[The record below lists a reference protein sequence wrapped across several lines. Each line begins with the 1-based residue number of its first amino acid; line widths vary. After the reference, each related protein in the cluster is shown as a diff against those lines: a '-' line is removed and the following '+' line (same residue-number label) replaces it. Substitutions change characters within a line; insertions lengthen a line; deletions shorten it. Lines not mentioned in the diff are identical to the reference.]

1 MYSYKNKNL
10 YCENINLSE
19 IAKDLGSP
27 FYCYSSKILETKYK
41 ELANALHEN
50 DFLVCFSLKA
60 NSNQSI
66 IKTFST
72 LGSGADVV
80 SIGELKR
87 ALKAG
92 IPANKIVFSGV
103 GKNVD
108 ELIYAIKNNILMIN
122 VESISELKQIS
133 AQASNLNIAAPIS
146 LRVNPDIEAGGNE
159 KISTGKKQDKF
170 GISIKEAIDVYELA
184 SSLNNVEVKGIDVH
198 IGSQINDLQP
208 FEKTFDSIVKTISKL
223 KDKNINIEI
232 IDIGGGIG
240 VNYTNEEALNIND
253 YAALIAKK
261 FKSLNKKIIIE
272 PGRYLTAESGILV
285 TKIIYIKENET
296 KKFIIVDAAMN
307 DFIRPSLYGSLHNA
321 LPLNEVKN
329 EKNIERYDVVGPIC
343 ETGDF
348 FIKNFETSQVT
359 EGDLLAITNVGA
371 YGSVLSSNYNSRP
384 SITEIMIKE
393 DNYSVV
399 KKKQDIDEMIDQD
412 ILADWQKIKG

>member
-10 YCENINLSE
+10 HCENINLIELS
-19 IAKDLGSP
+19 KKVGSP
-27 FYCYSSKILETKYK
+27 FYCYSSKILESKYSELTDAFK
-41 ELANALHEN
+41 EEDL
-50 DFLVCFSLKA
+50 LVCFSLKA

-66 IKTFST
+66 IKTFSS

-87 ALKAG
+87 ALKAK
-92 IPANKIVFSGV
+92 IPPNKIVFSGV
-103 GKNVD
+103 GKNTD
-108 ELIYAIKNNILMIN
+108 EIIFAIKNKILMIN

-133 AQASNLNIAAPIS
+133 TQAANLNMIAPIS

-184 SSLNNVEVKGIDVH
+184 SNLDNIEIKGIDVH
-198 IGSQINDLQP
+198 IGSQINDLEP
-208 FEKTFDSIVKTISKL
+208 FEKTFNSIVETITKL
-223 KDKNINIEI
+223 KDKNIDIDI

-240 VNYTNEEALNIND
+240 INYTDEKALNIKD
-253 YAALIAKK
+253 YAAVVSKK
-261 FKSLNKKIIIE
+261 LGPLNKKIIIE
-272 PGRYLTAESGILV
+272 PGRFLTAESGILV
-285 TKIIYIKENET
+285 TKIIYIKKNES

-321 LPLNEVKN
+321 LPI
-329 EKNIERYDVVGPIC
+329 IENDKERPIESYDVVGPIC

-348 FIKNFETSQVT
+348 FIKDFKTSQLL
-359 EGDLLAITNVGA
+359 ERDLLAITNVGA

-384 SITEIMIKE
+384 SIAEIIIK
-393 DNYSVV
+393 DDSYSVI
-399 KKKQDIDEMIDQD
+399 KKRQDIEEMIDQD
-412 ILADWQKIKG
+412 SLADWQEN

>member
-10 YCENINLSE
+10 HCENINLIELS
-19 IAKDLGSP
+19 KKVGSP
-27 FYCYSSKILETKYK
+27 FYCYSSKILESKYSELTDAFK
-41 ELANALHEN
+41 EEDL
-50 DFLVCFSLKA
+50 LVCFSLKA

-66 IKTFST
+66 IKTFSS

-87 ALKAG
+87 ALKAK
-92 IPANKIVFSGV
+92 IPPNKIVFSGV
-103 GKNVD
+103 GKNTD
-108 ELIYAIKNNILMIN
+108 EIIFAIKNKILMIN

-133 AQASNLNIAAPIS
+133 TQAANLNMIAPIS

-184 SSLNNVEVKGIDVH
+184 SNLDNIEIKGIDVH
-198 IGSQINDLQP
+198 IGSQINDLEP
-208 FEKTFDSIVKTISKL
+208 FEKTFNSIVETITKL
-223 KDKNINIEI
+223 KDKNIDINI

-240 VNYTNEEALNIND
+240 INYTDEKALNIKD
-253 YAALIAKK
+253 YAAVVSKK
-261 FKSLNKKIIIE
+261 LGSLNKKIIIE
-272 PGRYLTAESGILV
+272 PGRFLTAESGILV
-285 TKIIYIKENET
+285 TKIIYIKENES

-321 LPLNEVKN
+321 LPV
-329 EKNIERYDVVGPIC
+329 IENDKERPIEIYDVVGPIC

-348 FIKNFETSQVT
+348 FIKDFKTSQ
-359 EGDLLAITNVGA
+359 LLERDFIAITNVGA

-384 SITEIMIKE
+384 SIAEIIIK
-393 DNYSVV
+393 DDSYSVI
-399 KKKQDIDEMIDQD
+399 KKRQDIEEMIDQD
-412 ILADWQKIKG
+412 SLADWQEN

>member
-10 YCENINLSE
+10 HCENINLIELS
-19 IAKDLGSP
+19 KKVGSP
-27 FYCYSSKILETKYK
+27 FYCYSSKILESKYSELTDAFK
-41 ELANALHEN
+41 EEDL
-50 DFLVCFSLKA
+50 LVCFSLKA

-66 IKTFST
+66 IKTFSS

-87 ALKAG
+87 ALKAK
-92 IPANKIVFSGV
+92 IPPNKIVFSGV
-103 GKNVD
+103 GKNTD
-108 ELIYAIKNNILMIN
+108 EIIFAIKNKILMIN

-133 AQASNLNIAAPIS
+133 TQAANLNMIAPIS

-184 SSLNNVEVKGIDVH
+184 SNLDNIEIKGIDVH
-198 IGSQINDLQP
+198 IGSQINDLEP
-208 FEKTFDSIVKTISKL
+208 FEKTFNSIVKTITKL
-223 KDKNINIEI
+223 KDKNIDIDI

-240 VNYTNEEALNIND
+240 INYTDEKALNIKD
-253 YAALIAKK
+253 YAALVSKK
-261 FKSLNKKIIIE
+261 LGSLNKKIIIE
-272 PGRYLTAESGILV
+272 PGRFLTAESGILV
-285 TKIIYIKENET
+285 TKIIYIKENES

-321 LPLNEVKN
+321 LPIVENDKERP
-329 EKNIERYDVVGPIC
+329 IESYDVVGPIC

-348 FIKNFETSQVT
+348 FIKDFKTSQFL
-359 EGDLLAITNVGA
+359 EGNLLAITNVGA

-384 SITEIMIKE
+384 SIAEIIIKG
-393 DNYSVV
+393 DNYSII
-399 KKKQDIDEMIDQD
+399 KKRQNIEEIIDQD
-412 ILADWQKIKG
+412 SLADWQEN

>member
-10 YCENINLSE
+10 HCENINLIELS
-19 IAKDLGSP
+19 KKVGSP
-27 FYCYSSKILETKYK
+27 FYCYSSKILESKYSELTDAFK
-41 ELANALHEN
+41 EEDL
-50 DFLVCFSLKA
+50 LVCFSLKA

-66 IKTFST
+66 IKTFSS

-87 ALKAG
+87 ALKAK
-92 IPANKIVFSGV
+92 IPPNKIVFSGV
-103 GKNVD
+103 GKNTD
-108 ELIYAIKNNILMIN
+108 EIIFAIKNKILMIN

-133 AQASNLNIAAPIS
+133 TQAANLNMIAPIS

-184 SSLNNVEVKGIDVH
+184 SNLDNIEIKGIDVH
-198 IGSQINDLQP
+198 IGSQINDLEP
-208 FEKTFDSIVKTISKL
+208 FEKTFNSIVETITKL
-223 KDKNINIEI
+223 KDKNIDIDI

-240 VNYTNEEALNIND
+240 INYTDEKALNIKD
-253 YAALIAKK
+253 YAAVVSKK
-261 FKSLNKKIIIE
+261 LGSLNKKIIIE
-272 PGRYLTAESGILV
+272 PGRFLTAESGILV
-285 TKIIYIKENET
+285 TKIIYIKENES

-321 LPLNEVKN
+321 LPI
-329 EKNIERYDVVGPIC
+329 IENDKERPIESYDVVGPIC

-348 FIKNFETSQVT
+348 FIKDFKTSQLL
-359 EGDLLAITNVGA
+359 ERDFLAITNVGA

-384 SITEIMIKE
+384 SIAEIIIK
-393 DNYSVV
+393 DDSYSVI
-399 KKKQDIDEMIDQD
+399 KKRQDIEEMIDQD
-412 ILADWQKIKG
+412 SLADWQEN

>member
-10 YCENINLSE
+10 HCENINLIELS
-19 IAKDLGSP
+19 KKVGSP
-27 FYCYSSKILETKYK
+27 FYCYSSKILESKYSELTDAFK
-41 ELANALHEN
+41 EEDL
-50 DFLVCFSLKA
+50 LVCFSLKA

-66 IKTFST
+66 IKTFSS

-87 ALKAG
+87 ALKAK
-92 IPANKIVFSGV
+92 IPPNKIVFSGV
-103 GKNVD
+103 GKNTD
-108 ELIYAIKNNILMIN
+108 EIIFAIKNKILMIN

-133 AQASNLNIAAPIS
+133 TQAANLNMIAPIS

-184 SSLNNVEVKGIDVH
+184 SNLDNIEIKGIDVH
-198 IGSQINDLQP
+198 IGSQINDLEP
-208 FEKTFDSIVKTISKL
+208 FEKTFNSIVETITKL
-223 KDKNINIEI
+223 KDKNIDIDI

-240 VNYTNEEALNIND
+240 INYTDEKALNIKD
-253 YAALIAKK
+253 YAAVVSKK
-261 FKSLNKKIIIE
+261 LGSLNKKIIIE
-272 PGRYLTAESGILV
+272 PGRFLTAESGILV
-285 TKIIYIKENET
+285 TKIIYIKENES

-321 LPLNEVKN
+321 LPI
-329 EKNIERYDVVGPIC
+329 IENDKERPIESYDVVGPIC

-348 FIKNFETSQVT
+348 FIKDFKTSQLL
-359 EGDLLAITNVGA
+359 ERDLLAITNVGA

-384 SITEIMIKE
+384 SIAEIIIK
-393 DNYSVV
+393 DDSYSVI
-399 KKKQDIDEMIDQD
+399 KKRQDIEEMIDQD
-412 ILADWQKIKG
+412 NLADWQEN

>member
-10 YCENINLSE
+10 HCENINLIELS
-19 IAKDLGSP
+19 KKVGSP
-27 FYCYSSKILETKYK
+27 FYCYSSKILESKYSELTDAFK
-41 ELANALHEN
+41 EEDL
-50 DFLVCFSLKA
+50 LVCFSLKA

-66 IKTFST
+66 IKTFSS

-87 ALKAG
+87 ALRAK
-92 IPANKIVFSGV
+92 IPPNKIVFSGV
-103 GKNVD
+103 GKNTD
-108 ELIYAIKNNILMIN
+108 EIIFAIKNKILMIN

-133 AQASNLNIAAPIS
+133 TQAANLNMIAPIS

-184 SSLNNVEVKGIDVH
+184 SNLDNIEIKGIDVH
-198 IGSQINDLQP
+198 IGSQINDLEP
-208 FEKTFDSIVKTISKL
+208 FEKTFNSIVETITKL
-223 KDKNINIEI
+223 KDKNIDIDI

-240 VNYTNEEALNIND
+240 INYTDEKALNIKD
-253 YAALIAKK
+253 YAALVSKK
-261 FKSLNKKIIIE
+261 LGSLNKKIIIE
-272 PGRYLTAESGILV
+272 PGRFLTAESGILV
-285 TKIIYIKENET
+285 TKIIYIKENES

-321 LPLNEVKN
+321 LPI
-329 EKNIERYDVVGPIC
+329 IENDKERPIESYDVVGPIC

-348 FIKNFETSQVT
+348 FIKDFKTSQLL
-359 EGDLLAITNVGA
+359 ERDLLAITNVGA

-384 SITEIMIKE
+384 SIAEIIIK
-393 DNYSVV
+393 DDSYSVI
-399 KKKQDIDEMIDQD
+399 KKRQDIEEMIDQD
-412 ILADWQKIKG
+412 SLADWQEN

>member
-10 YCENINLSE
+10 HCENINLIELS
-19 IAKDLGSP
+19 KKVGSP
-27 FYCYSSKILETKYK
+27 FYCYSSKILESKYSELTDAFK
-41 ELANALHEN
+41 EEDL
-50 DFLVCFSLKA
+50 LVCFSLKA

-66 IKTFST
+66 IKTFSS

-87 ALKAG
+87 ALKAK
-92 IPANKIVFSGV
+92 IPPNKIVFSGV
-103 GKNVD
+103 GKNTD
-108 ELIYAIKNNILMIN
+108 EIIFAIKNKILMIN

-133 AQASNLNIAAPIS
+133 TQAANLNMIAPIS

-184 SSLNNVEVKGIDVH
+184 SNLDNIEIKGIDVH
-198 IGSQINDLQP
+198 IGSQINDLEP
-208 FEKTFDSIVKTISKL
+208 FEKTFNSIVETITKL
-223 KDKNINIEI
+223 KDKNIDINI

-240 VNYTNEEALNIND
+240 INYTDEKALNIKD
-253 YAALIAKK
+253 YAALVSKK
-261 FKSLNKKIIIE
+261 LGSLNKKIIIE
-272 PGRYLTAESGILV
+272 PGRFLTAESGILV
-285 TKIIYIKENET
+285 TKIIYIKENES

-321 LPLNEVKN
+321 LPV
-329 EKNIERYDVVGPIC
+329 IENDKERPIEIYDVVGPIC

-348 FIKNFETSQVT
+348 FIKDFKTSQFL
-359 EGDLLAITNVGA
+359 EGNLLAITNVGA

-384 SITEIMIKE
+384 SIAEIIIKG
-393 DNYSVV
+393 DNYSII
-399 KKKQDIDEMIDQD
+399 KKRQNIEEIIDQD
-412 ILADWQKIKG
+412 SLADWQEN

>member
-10 YCENINLSE
+10 HCENINLIELS
-19 IAKDLGSP
+19 KKVGSP
-27 FYCYSSKILETKYK
+27 FYCYSSKILESKYSELTDAFK
-41 ELANALHEN
+41 EEDL
-50 DFLVCFSLKA
+50 LVCFSLKA

-66 IKTFST
+66 IKTFSS

-87 ALKAG
+87 ALKAK
-92 IPANKIVFSGV
+92 IPPNKIVFSGV
-103 GKNVD
+103 GKNTD
-108 ELIYAIKNNILMIN
+108 EIIFAIKNKILMIN

-133 AQASNLNIAAPIS
+133 TQAANLNMIAPIS

-184 SSLNNVEVKGIDVH
+184 SNLDNIEIKGIDVH
-198 IGSQINDLQP
+198 IGSQINDLEP
-208 FEKTFDSIVKTISKL
+208 FEKTFNSIVETITKL
-223 KDKNINIEI
+223 KDKNIDIDI

-240 VNYTNEEALNIND
+240 INYTDEKALNIKD
-253 YAALIAKK
+253 YAALVSKK
-261 FKSLNKKIIIE
+261 LGSLNKKIIIE
-272 PGRYLTAESGILV
+272 PGRFLTAESGILV
-285 TKIIYIKENET
+285 TKIIYIKENES

-321 LPLNEVKN
+321 LPI
-329 EKNIERYDVVGPIC
+329 IEDDKERPIESYDVVGPIC

-348 FIKNFETSQVT
+348 FIKDFKTSQLL
-359 EGDLLAITNVGA
+359 ERDLLAITNVGA

-384 SITEIMIKE
+384 SIAEIIIKD
-393 DNYSVV
+393 DNYSVI
-399 KKKQDIDEMIDQD
+399 KKRQDIEEMIDQD
-412 ILADWQKIKG
+412 SLADWQEN

>member
-10 YCENINLSE
+10 HCENINLIELS
-19 IAKDLGSP
+19 KKVGSP
-27 FYCYSSKILETKYK
+27 FYCYSSKILESKYSELTDAFK
-41 ELANALHEN
+41 EEDL
-50 DFLVCFSLKA
+50 LVCFSLKA

-66 IKTFST
+66 IKTFSS

-87 ALKAG
+87 ALKAK
-92 IPANKIVFSGV
+92 IPPNKIVFSGV
-103 GKNVD
+103 GKNTD
-108 ELIYAIKNNILMIN
+108 EIIFAIKNKILMIN

-133 AQASNLNIAAPIS
+133 TQAANLNMIAPIS

-184 SSLNNVEVKGIDVH
+184 SNLDNIEIKGIDVH
-198 IGSQINDLQP
+198 IGSQINDLEP
-208 FEKTFDSIVKTISKL
+208 FEKTFNSIVETITKL
-223 KDKNINIEI
+223 KDKNINIDI

-240 VNYTNEEALNIND
+240 INYTDEKALNIKD
-253 YAALIAKK
+253 YAALVSKK
-261 FKSLNKKIIIE
+261 LGSLNKNIIIE
-272 PGRYLTAESGILV
+272 PGRFLTAASGILV
-285 TKIIYIKENET
+285 TKIIYIKENES

-321 LPLNEVKN
+321 LPI
-329 EKNIERYDVVGPIC
+329 IENDKERPIESYDVVGPIC

-348 FIKNFETSQVT
+348 FIKDFKTSQLL
-359 EGDLLAITNVGA
+359 ERDLLAITNVGA

-384 SITEIMIKE
+384 SIAEIIIK
-393 DNYSVV
+393 DDSYSVI
-399 KKKQDIDEMIDQD
+399 KKRQDIEEMIDQD
-412 ILADWQKIKG
+412 SLADWQEN

>member
-10 YCENINLSE
+10 HCENINLIELS
-19 IAKDLGSP
+19 KKVGSP
-27 FYCYSSKILETKYK
+27 FYCYSSKILESKYSELTDAFK
-41 ELANALHEN
+41 EEDL
-50 DFLVCFSLKA
+50 LVCFSLKA

-66 IKTFST
+66 IKTFSS

-87 ALKAG
+87 ALKAK
-92 IPANKIVFSGV
+92 IPPNKIVFSGV
-103 GKNVD
+103 GKNTD
-108 ELIYAIKNNILMIN
+108 EIIFAIKNKILMIN

-133 AQASNLNIAAPIS
+133 TQAANLNMIAPIS

-184 SSLNNVEVKGIDVH
+184 SNLDNIEIKGIDVH
-198 IGSQINDLQP
+198 IGSQINDLEP
-208 FEKTFDSIVKTISKL
+208 FEKTFNSIVETITKL
-223 KDKNINIEI
+223 KDKNIDIDI

-240 VNYTNEEALNIND
+240 INYTDEKALNIKD
-253 YAALIAKK
+253 YAAVVSKK
-261 FKSLNKKIIIE
+261 LGSLNKKIIIE
-272 PGRYLTAESGILV
+272 PGRFLTAESGILI
-285 TKIIYIKENET
+285 TKIIYIKENES

-321 LPLNEVKN
+321 LPI
-329 EKNIERYDVVGPIC
+329 IEDDKERPIESYDVVGPIC

-348 FIKNFETSQVT
+348 FIKDFKTSQLL
-359 EGDLLAITNVGA
+359 ERDLLAITNVGA

-384 SITEIMIKE
+384 SIAEIIIKG
-393 DNYSVV
+393 DNYSII
-399 KKKQDIDEMIDQD
+399 KKRQNIEEIIDQD
-412 ILADWQKIKG
+412 SLADWQEN

>member
-10 YCENINLSE
+10 HCENINLIELS
-19 IAKDLGSP
+19 KKVGSP
-27 FYCYSSKILETKYK
+27 FYCYSSKILESKYSELTDAFK
-41 ELANALHEN
+41 EEDL
-50 DFLVCFSLKA
+50 LVCFSLKA

-66 IKTFST
+66 IKTFSS

-87 ALKAG
+87 ALKAK
-92 IPANKIVFSGV
+92 IPPNKIVFSGV
-103 GKNVD
+103 GKNTD
-108 ELIYAIKNNILMIN
+108 EIIFAIKNKILMIN

-133 AQASNLNIAAPIS
+133 TQAANLNMIAPIS

-184 SSLNNVEVKGIDVH
+184 SNLDNIEIKGIDVH
-198 IGSQINDLQP
+198 IGSQINDLEP
-208 FEKTFDSIVKTISKL
+208 FEKTFNSIVETITKL
-223 KDKNINIEI
+223 KDKNIDINI

-240 VNYTNEEALNIND
+240 INYTDEKALNIKD
-253 YAALIAKK
+253 YAAVVSKK
-261 FKSLNKKIIIE
+261 LGSLNKKIIIE
-272 PGRYLTAESGILV
+272 PGRFLTAESGILV
-285 TKIIYIKENET
+285 TKIIYIKENES

-321 LPLNEVKN
+321 LPI
-329 EKNIERYDVVGPIC
+329 IENDKERPIENYDVVGPIC

-348 FIKNFETSQVT
+348 FIKDFKTSQLL
-359 EGDLLAITNVGA
+359 ERDLLAITNVGA

-384 SITEIMIKE
+384 SIAEIIIK
-393 DNYSVV
+393 DDSYSVI
-399 KKKQDIDEMIDQD
+399 KKRQDIEEMIDQD
-412 ILADWQKIKG
+412 SLADWQEN

>member
-10 YCENINLSE
+10 HCENINLIELS
-19 IAKDLGSP
+19 KKVGSP
-27 FYCYSSKILETKYK
+27 FYCYSSKILESKYSELTDAFK
-41 ELANALHEN
+41 EEDL
-50 DFLVCFSLKA
+50 LVCFSLKA

-66 IKTFST
+66 IKTFSS

-87 ALKAG
+87 ALKAK
-92 IPANKIVFSGV
+92 IPPNKIVFSGV
-103 GKNVD
+103 GKNTD
-108 ELIYAIKNNILMIN
+108 EIIFAIKNKILMIN

-133 AQASNLNIAAPIS
+133 TQAANLNMIAPIS

-184 SSLNNVEVKGIDVH
+184 SNLDNIEIKGIDVH
-198 IGSQINDLQP
+198 IGSQVNDLEP
-208 FEKTFDSIVKTISKL
+208 FEKTFNSIVETITKL
-223 KDKNINIEI
+223 KDKNIDIDI

-240 VNYTNEEALNIND
+240 INYTDEKALNIKD
-253 YAALIAKK
+253 YAALVSKK
-261 FKSLNKKIIIE
+261 LGSLNKKIIIE
-272 PGRYLTAESGILV
+272 PGRFLTAESGILV
-285 TKIIYIKENET
+285 TKIIYIKENES

-321 LPLNEVKN
+321 LPI
-329 EKNIERYDVVGPIC
+329 IENDEERPIESYDVVGPIC

-348 FIKNFETSQVT
+348 FIKDFKTSQLL
-359 EGDLLAITNVGA
+359 ERDLLAITNVGA

-384 SITEIMIKE
+384 SIAEIIIK
-393 DNYSVV
+393 DDSYSVI
-399 KKKQDIDEMIDQD
+399 KKRQDIEEMIDQD
-412 ILADWQKIKG
+412 SLADWQEN

>member
-10 YCENINLSE
+10 HCENINLIELS
-19 IAKDLGSP
+19 KKVGSP
-27 FYCYSSKILETKYK
+27 FYCYSSKILESKYSELTDAFK
-41 ELANALHEN
+41 EEDL
-50 DFLVCFSLKA
+50 LVCFSLKA

-66 IKTFST
+66 IKTFSS

-87 ALKAG
+87 ALKAK
-92 IPANKIVFSGV
+92 IPPNKIVFSGV
-103 GKNVD
+103 GKNTD
-108 ELIYAIKNNILMIN
+108 EIIFAIKNKILMIN

-133 AQASNLNIAAPIS
+133 TQAANLNMIAPIS

-184 SSLNNVEVKGIDVH
+184 SNLDNIEIKGIDVH
-198 IGSQINDLQP
+198 IGSQINDLEP
-208 FEKTFDSIVKTISKL
+208 FEKTFNNIVETITKL
-223 KDKNINIEI
+223 KDKNIDIDI

-240 VNYTNEEALNIND
+240 INYTDEKALNIKD
-253 YAALIAKK
+253 YAALVSKK
-261 FKSLNKKIIIE
+261 LGSLNKKIIIE
-272 PGRYLTAESGILV
+272 PGRFLTAESGILV
-285 TKIIYIKENET
+285 TKIIYIKENES

-321 LPLNEVKN
+321 LPI
-329 EKNIERYDVVGPIC
+329 IENDKERPIESYDVVGPIC

-348 FIKNFETSQVT
+348 FIKDFKTSQLL
-359 EGDLLAITNVGA
+359 ERDLLAITNVGA

-384 SITEIMIKE
+384 SIAEIIIK
-393 DNYSVV
+393 DDSYSVI
-399 KKKQDIDEMIDQD
+399 KKRQDIEEMIDQD
-412 ILADWQKIKG
+412 SLADWQEN

>member
-10 YCENINLSE
+10 HCENINLIELS
-19 IAKDLGSP
+19 KKVGSP
-27 FYCYSSKILETKYK
+27 FYCYSSKILESKYSELTDAFK
-41 ELANALHEN
+41 EEDL
-50 DFLVCFSLKA
+50 LVCFSLKA

-66 IKTFST
+66 IKTFSS

-87 ALKAG
+87 ALKAK
-92 IPANKIVFSGV
+92 IPPNKIVFSGV
-103 GKNVD
+103 GKNTD
-108 ELIYAIKNNILMIN
+108 EIIFAIKNKIFMIN

-133 AQASNLNIAAPIS
+133 TQAANLNMIAPIS

-184 SSLNNVEVKGIDVH
+184 SNLDNIEIKGIDVH
-198 IGSQINDLQP
+198 IGSQINDLEP
-208 FEKTFDSIVKTISKL
+208 FEKTFNSIVETITKL
-223 KDKNINIEI
+223 KDKNIDIDI

-240 VNYTNEEALNIND
+240 INYTDEKALNIKD
-253 YAALIAKK
+253 YAALVSKK
-261 FKSLNKKIIIE
+261 LGSLNKKIIIE
-272 PGRYLTAESGILV
+272 PGRFLTAESGILV
-285 TKIIYIKENET
+285 TKIIYIKENES

-321 LPLNEVKN
+321 LPI
-329 EKNIERYDVVGPIC
+329 IENDKERPIESYDVVGPIC

-348 FIKNFETSQVT
+348 FIKDFKTSQLL
-359 EGDLLAITNVGA
+359 ERDLLAITNVGA

-384 SITEIMIKE
+384 SIAEIIIK
-393 DNYSVV
+393 DDSYSVI
-399 KKKQDIDEMIDQD
+399 KKRQDIEEMIDQD
-412 ILADWQKIKG
+412 SLADWQEN

>member
-10 YCENINLSE
+10 HCENINLIELS
-19 IAKDLGSP
+19 KKVGSP
-27 FYCYSSKILETKYK
+27 FYCYSSKILESKYSELTDAFK
-41 ELANALHEN
+41 EEDL
-50 DFLVCFSLKA
+50 LVCFSLKA

-66 IKTFST
+66 IKTFSS

-87 ALKAG
+87 ALKAK
-92 IPANKIVFSGV
+92 IPPNKIVFSGV
-103 GKNVD
+103 GKNTD
-108 ELIYAIKNNILMIN
+108 EIIFAIKNKILMIN

-133 AQASNLNIAAPIS
+133 TQAANLNMIAPIS

-184 SSLNNVEVKGIDVH
+184 SNLDNIEIKGIDVH
-198 IGSQINDLQP
+198 IGSQINDLEP
-208 FEKTFDSIVKTISKL
+208 FEKTFNSIVETITKL
-223 KDKNINIEI
+223 KDKNIDIDI

-240 VNYTNEEALNIND
+240 INYTDEKALNIKD
-253 YAALIAKK
+253 YAALVSKK
-261 FKSLNKKIIIE
+261 LGSLNKKIIIE
-272 PGRYLTAESGILV
+272 PGRFLTAESGILV
-285 TKIIYIKENET
+285 TKIIYIKENES

-321 LPLNEVKN
+321 LPI
-329 EKNIERYDVVGPIC
+329 IENGKERPIESYDVVGPIC

-348 FIKNFETSQVT
+348 FIKDFKTSQLL
-359 EGDLLAITNVGA
+359 ERDLLAITNVGA

-384 SITEIMIKE
+384 SIAEIIVK
-393 DNYSVV
+393 DDSYSVI
-399 KKKQDIDEMIDQD
+399 KKNQDIEEMIDQD
-412 ILADWQKIKG
+412 SLADWQEN

>member
-10 YCENINLSE
+10 HCENINLIELS
-19 IAKDLGSP
+19 KKVGSP
-27 FYCYSSKILETKYK
+27 FYCYSSKILESKYSELTDAFK
-41 ELANALHEN
+41 EEDL
-50 DFLVCFSLKA
+50 LVCFSLKA

-66 IKTFST
+66 IKTFSS

-87 ALKAG
+87 ALKAK
-92 IPANKIVFSGV
+92 IPPNKIVFSGV
-103 GKNVD
+103 GKNTD
-108 ELIYAIKNNILMIN
+108 EIIFAIKNKILMIN

-133 AQASNLNIAAPIS
+133 TQAANLNMIAPIS

-184 SSLNNVEVKGIDVH
+184 SNLDNIEIKGIDVH
-198 IGSQINDLQP
+198 IGSQINDLEP
-208 FEKTFDSIVKTISKL
+208 FEKTFNSIVETITKL
-223 KDKNINIEI
+223 KDKNIDINI

-240 VNYTNEEALNIND
+240 INYTDEKALNIKD
-253 YAALIAKK
+253 YAAVVSKK
-261 FKSLNKKIIIE
+261 LGSLNKKIIIE
-272 PGRYLTAESGILV
+272 PGRFLTAESGILV
-285 TKIIYIKENET
+285 TKIIYIKENES

-321 LPLNEVKN
+321 LPV
-329 EKNIERYDVVGPIC
+329 IENDKERPKEIYDVVGPIC

-348 FIKNFETSQVT
+348 FIKDFKTSQ
-359 EGDLLAITNVGA
+359 LLERDFIAITNVGA

-384 SITEIMIKE
+384 SIAEIIIK
-393 DNYSVV
+393 DDSYSVI
-399 KKKQDIDEMIDQD
+399 KKRQDIEEMIDQD
-412 ILADWQKIKG
+412 SLADWQEN

>member
-10 YCENINLSE
+10 HCENINLIELS
-19 IAKDLGSP
+19 KKVGSP
-27 FYCYSSKILETKYK
+27 FYCYSSKILESKYSELTDAFK
-41 ELANALHEN
+41 EEDL
-50 DFLVCFSLKA
+50 LVCFSLKA

-66 IKTFST
+66 IKTFSS

-87 ALKAG
+87 ALKAK
-92 IPANKIVFSGV
+92 IPPNKIVFSGV
-103 GKNVD
+103 GKNTD
-108 ELIYAIKNNILMIN
+108 EIIFAIKNKILMIN

-133 AQASNLNIAAPIS
+133 TQAANLNMIAPIS

-184 SSLNNVEVKGIDVH
+184 ANIDNIEIKGIDVH
-198 IGSQINDLQP
+198 IGSQINELEP
-208 FEKTFDSIVKTISKL
+208 FEKTFDSIVETITKL
-223 KDKNINIEI
+223 KDKNIDIDI

-240 VNYTNEEALNIND
+240 INYTDEKALNIKD
-253 YAALIAKK
+253 YAALVSKK
-261 FKSLNKKIIIE
+261 LGSLNKKIIIE
-272 PGRYLTAESGILV
+272 PGRFLTAESGILV
-285 TKIIYIKENET
+285 TKIIYIKENES

-321 LPLNEVKN
+321 LPI
-329 EKNIERYDVVGPIC
+329 IENDKERPIESYDVVGPIC

-348 FIKNFETSQVT
+348 FIKDFKASQLL
-359 EGDLLAITNVGA
+359 ERDLLAITNVGA

-384 SITEIMIKE
+384 SIAEIIIK
-393 DNYSVV
+393 DDSYSVI
-399 KKKQDIDEMIDQD
+399 KKRQDIEEMIDQD
-412 ILADWQKIKG
+412 SLADWQEN

>member
-10 YCENINLSE
+10 HCENINLIELS
-19 IAKDLGSP
+19 KKVGSP
-27 FYCYSSKILETKYK
+27 FYCYSSKILESKYSELTDAFK
-41 ELANALHEN
+41 EEDL
-50 DFLVCFSLKA
+50 LVCFSLKA

-66 IKTFST
+66 IKTFSS

-87 ALKAG
+87 ALKAK
-92 IPANKIVFSGV
+92 IPPNKIVFSGV
-103 GKNVD
+103 GKNTD
-108 ELIYAIKNNILMIN
+108 EIIFAIKNKILMIN

-133 AQASNLNIAAPIS
+133 TQAANLNMIAPIS

-184 SSLNNVEVKGIDVH
+184 SNLDNIEIKGIDVH
-198 IGSQINDLQP
+198 IGSQINDLEP
-208 FEKTFDSIVKTISKL
+208 FEKTFNSIVETITKL
-223 KDKNINIEI
+223 KDKNIDINI

-240 VNYTNEEALNIND
+240 INYTDEKALNIKD
-253 YAALIAKK
+253 YAAVVSKK
-261 FKSLNKKIIIE
+261 LGSLNKKIIIE
-272 PGRYLTAESGILV
+272 PGRFLTAESGILV
-285 TKIIYIKENET
+285 TKIIYIKENES

-321 LPLNEVKN
+321 LPI
-329 EKNIERYDVVGPIC
+329 IENDKERPIESYDVVGPIC

-348 FIKNFETSQVT
+348 FIKDFKTSQLL
-359 EGDLLAITNVGA
+359 ERDLIAITNVGA

-384 SITEIMIKE
+384 SIAEIIIK
-393 DNYSVV
+393 DDSYSVI
-399 KKKQDIDEMIDQD
+399 KKRQDIEEMIDQD
-412 ILADWQKIKG
+412 SLADWQEN

>member
-10 YCENINLSE
+10 YCENINLNNV
-19 IAKDLGSP
+19 AKDLGSP

-41 ELANALHEN
+41 ELTNALKEE
-50 DFLVCFSLKA
+50 DSLICFSLKA

-66 IKTFST
+66 IKTFSA

-103 GKNVD
+103 GKNAN
-108 ELIYAIKNNILMIN
+108 ELIYAIKNEILMIN
-122 VESISELKQIS
+122 VESVPELKQIS
-133 AQASNLNIAAPIS
+133 VQASNLNITAPIS

-184 SSLNNVEVKGIDVH
+184 SNLDNIQIKGIDVH

-208 FEKTFDSIVKTISKL
+208 FEQTFDCIVKTISKL
-223 KDKNINIEI
+223 KDKNINIEV

-240 VNYTNEEALNIND
+240 INYTDEDALNIND
-253 YAALIAKK
+253 YAALISKK
-261 FKSLNKKIIIE
+261 FRSLNKKIIIE
-272 PGRYLTAESGILV
+272 PGRFLTAESGILV
-285 TKIIYIKENET
+285 TKIIYIKENES

-321 LPLNEVKN
+321 LPLTEDNN
-329 EKNIERYDVVGPIC
+329 EKNIESYDVVGPIC

-348 FIKNFETSQVT
+348 FIKNFKTSKLS

-393 DNYSVV
+393 DNYSII
-399 KKKQDIDEMIDQD
+399 KKRQDIDEMINQD
-412 ILADWQKIKG
+412 ILADWQKN

>member
-10 YCENINLSE
+10 HCENINLIELS
-19 IAKDLGSP
+19 KKVGSP
-27 FYCYSSKILETKYK
+27 FYCYSSKILESKYSELTDAFK
-41 ELANALHEN
+41 EEDL
-50 DFLVCFSLKA
+50 LVCFSLKA

-66 IKTFST
+66 IKTFSS

-87 ALKAG
+87 ALKAK
-92 IPANKIVFSGV
+92 IPPNKIVFSGV
-103 GKNVD
+103 GKNTD
-108 ELIYAIKNNILMIN
+108 EIIFAIKNKILMIN

-133 AQASNLNIAAPIS
+133 TQAANLNMIAPIS

-184 SSLNNVEVKGIDVH
+184 SNLDNIEIKGIDVH
-198 IGSQINDLQP
+198 IGSQINDLEP
-208 FEKTFDSIVKTISKL
+208 FEKTFNSIVETINKL
-223 KDKNINIEI
+223 KDKNIDIDI

-240 VNYTNEEALNIND
+240 INYTDEKALNIKD
-253 YAALIAKK
+253 YAAVVSKK
-261 FKSLNKKIIIE
+261 LGSLNKKIIIE
-272 PGRYLTAESGILV
+272 PGRFLTAESGILV
-285 TKIIYIKENET
+285 TKIIYIKENES

-321 LPLNEVKN
+321 LPI
-329 EKNIERYDVVGPIC
+329 IENDKERPIESYDVVGPIC

-348 FIKNFETSQVT
+348 FIKDFKTSQLL
-359 EGDLLAITNVGA
+359 ERDLLAITNVGA

-384 SITEIMIKE
+384 SIAEIIIK
-393 DNYSVV
+393 DDSYSVI
-399 KKKQDIDEMIDQD
+399 KKRQDIEEMIDQD
-412 ILADWQKIKG
+412 SLADWQEN

>member
-10 YCENINLSE
+10 HCENINLIELS
-19 IAKDLGSP
+19 KKVGSP
-27 FYCYSSKILETKYK
+27 FYCYSSKILESKYSELTDAFK
-41 ELANALHEN
+41 EEDL
-50 DFLVCFSLKA
+50 LVCFSLKA

-66 IKTFST
+66 IKTFSS

-87 ALKAG
+87 ALKAK
-92 IPANKIVFSGV
+92 IPPNKIVFSGV
-103 GKNVD
+103 GKNTD
-108 ELIYAIKNNILMIN
+108 EIIFAIKNKILMIN

-133 AQASNLNIAAPIS
+133 TQAANLNMIAPIS

-184 SSLNNVEVKGIDVH
+184 SNLDNIEIKGIDVH
-198 IGSQINDLQP
+198 IGSQINDLEP
-208 FEKTFDSIVKTISKL
+208 FEKTFNSIVETITKL
-223 KDKNINIEI
+223 KDKNIDIDI

-240 VNYTNEEALNIND
+240 INYTDEKALNIKD
-253 YAALIAKK
+253 YAALVSKK
-261 FKSLNKKIIIE
+261 LGSLNKKIIIE
-272 PGRYLTAESGILV
+272 PGRFLTAESGILV
-285 TKIIYIKENET
+285 TKIIYIKENES

-321 LPLNEVKN
+321 LPIIEND
-329 EKNIERYDVVGPIC
+329 IERPIESYDVVGPIC

-348 FIKNFETSQVT
+348 FIKDFKTSQLL
-359 EGDLLAITNVGA
+359 ERDLLAITNVGA

-384 SITEIMIKE
+384 SIAEIIIK
-393 DNYSVV
+393 DDSYSVI
-399 KKKQDIDEMIDQD
+399 KKRQDIEEMIDQD
-412 ILADWQKIKG
+412 SLADWQEN

>member
-10 YCENINLSE
+10 HCENINLIELS
-19 IAKDLGSP
+19 KKVGSP
-27 FYCYSSKILETKYK
+27 FYCYSSKILESKYSELTDAFK
-41 ELANALHEN
+41 EEDL
-50 DFLVCFSLKA
+50 LVCFSLKA

-66 IKTFST
+66 IKTFSS

-87 ALKAG
+87 ALKSK
-92 IPANKIVFSGV
+92 IPPNKIVFSGV
-103 GKNVD
+103 GKNTD
-108 ELIYAIKNNILMIN
+108 EIIFAIKNTILMIN

-133 AQASNLNIAAPIS
+133 TQAANLNMIAPIS

-184 SSLNNVEVKGIDVH
+184 SNLDNIEIKGIDVH
-198 IGSQINDLQP
+198 IGSQINDLEP
-208 FEKTFDSIVKTISKL
+208 FEKTFNSIVETITKL
-223 KDKNINIEI
+223 KDKNINIDI

-240 VNYTNEEALNIND
+240 INYTDEKALNIKD
-253 YAALIAKK
+253 YAALVSKK
-261 FKSLNKKIIIE
+261 LGSLNKKIIIE
-272 PGRYLTAESGILV
+272 PGRFLTAESGILV
-285 TKIIYIKENET
+285 TKIIYIKENES

-321 LPLNEVKN
+321 LPI
-329 EKNIERYDVVGPIC
+329 IENDKERPIESYDVVGPIC

-348 FIKNFETSQVT
+348 FIKDFKASQLL
-359 EGDLLAITNVGA
+359 ERDLLAITNVGA

-384 SITEIMIKE
+384 SIAEIIIK
-393 DNYSVV
+393 DDSYSVI
-399 KKKQDIDEMIDQD
+399 KKRQDIEEMIDQD
-412 ILADWQKIKG
+412 SLADWQEN

>member
-10 YCENINLSE
+10 HCENINLIELS
-19 IAKDLGSP
+19 KKVGSP
-27 FYCYSSKILETKYK
+27 FYCYSSKILESKYSELTDAFK
-41 ELANALHEN
+41 EEDL
-50 DFLVCFSLKA
+50 LVCFSLKA

-66 IKTFST
+66 IKTFSS

-87 ALKAG
+87 ALKAK
-92 IPANKIVFSGV
+92 IPPNKIVFSGV
-103 GKNVD
+103 GKNTD
-108 ELIYAIKNNILMIN
+108 EIIFAIKNKILMIN

-133 AQASNLNIAAPIS
+133 TQAANLNMIAPIS

-184 SSLNNVEVKGIDVH
+184 SNLDNIEIKGIDVH
-198 IGSQINDLQP
+198 IGSQINDLEP
-208 FEKTFDSIVKTISKL
+208 FEKTFNSIVETITKL
-223 KDKNINIEI
+223 KDKNIDIDI

-240 VNYTNEEALNIND
+240 INYTDEKALNIKD
-253 YAALIAKK
+253 YAALVSKK
-261 FKSLNKKIIIE
+261 LGSLNKKIIIE
-272 PGRYLTAESGILV
+272 PGRFLTAESGILV
-285 TKIIYIKENET
+285 TKIIYIKENES

-321 LPLNEVKN
+321 LPI
-329 EKNIERYDVVGPIC
+329 IENDKERPIESYDVVGPIC

-348 FIKNFETSQVT
+348 FIKDFKTSQLL
-359 EGDLLAITNVGA
+359 ERDLIAITNVGA

-384 SITEIMIKE
+384 SIVEIIIK
-393 DNYSVV
+393 DDSYSVI
-399 KKKQDIDEMIDQD
+399 KKRQDIEEMIDQD
-412 ILADWQKIKG
+412 SLADWQEN

>member
-10 YCENINLSE
+10 HCENINLIELS
-19 IAKDLGSP
+19 KKVGSP
-27 FYCYSSKILETKYK
+27 FYCYSSKILESKYSELTDAFKK
-41 ELANALHEN
+41 EDH
-50 DFLVCFSLKA
+50 LVCFSLKA

-66 IKTFST
+66 IKTFSS

-87 ALKAG
+87 ALNAK
-92 IPANKIVFSGV
+92 IPPNKIVFSGV
-103 GKNVD
+103 GKNTD
-108 ELIYAIKNNILMIN
+108 EIIFAIKNKILMIN

-133 AQASNLNIAAPIS
+133 TQAANLNMIAPIS

-184 SSLNNVEVKGIDVH
+184 SNLDNIEIKGIDVH
-198 IGSQINDLQP
+198 IGSQINDLEP
-208 FEKTFDSIVKTISKL
+208 FEKTFNSIVETITKL
-223 KDKNINIEI
+223 KDKNIDIDI

-240 VNYTNEEALNIND
+240 INYTDEKALNIKD
-253 YAALIAKK
+253 YAAVVSKK
-261 FKSLNKKIIIE
+261 LGSLNKKIIIE
-272 PGRYLTAESGILV
+272 PGRFLTAESGILV
-285 TKIIYIKENET
+285 TKIIYIKENES

-321 LPLNEVKN
+321 LPI
-329 EKNIERYDVVGPIC
+329 IENDKERPIESYDVVGPIC

-348 FIKNFETSQVT
+348 FIKDFKTSQLL
-359 EGDLLAITNVGA
+359 ERDLLAITNVGA

-384 SITEIMIKE
+384 SIAEIIIK
-393 DNYSVV
+393 DDSYSVI
-399 KKKQDIDEMIDQD
+399 KKRQDIEEMIDQD
-412 ILADWQKIKG
+412 SLADWQEN

>member
-10 YCENINLSE
+10 HCENINLIELS
-19 IAKDLGSP
+19 KKVGSP
-27 FYCYSSKILETKYK
+27 FYCYSSKILESKYSELTDAFK
-41 ELANALHEN
+41 EEDL
-50 DFLVCFSLKA
+50 LVCFSLKA

-66 IKTFST
+66 IKTFSS

-87 ALKAG
+87 ALKAK
-92 IPANKIVFSGV
+92 IPPNKIVFSGV
-103 GKNVD
+103 GKNTD
-108 ELIYAIKNNILMIN
+108 EIIFAIKNKILMIN

-133 AQASNLNIAAPIS
+133 TQAANLNMIAPIS

-184 SSLNNVEVKGIDVH
+184 SNLDNIEIKGIDVH
-198 IGSQINDLQP
+198 IGSQINDLEP
-208 FEKTFDSIVKTISKL
+208 FEKTFNSIVETITKL
-223 KDKNINIEI
+223 KDKNIDIDI

-240 VNYTNEEALNIND
+240 INYTDEKALNIKD
-253 YAALIAKK
+253 YAAVVSKK
-261 FKSLNKKIIIE
+261 LGPLNKKIIIE
-272 PGRYLTAESGILV
+272 PGRFLTAESGILV
-285 TKIIYIKENET
+285 TKIIYIKENES

-321 LPLNEVKN
+321 LPIIENDKERP
-329 EKNIERYDVVGPIC
+329 IERYDVVGPIC

-348 FIKNFETSQVT
+348 FIKDFKTSQFL
-359 EGDLLAITNVGA
+359 EGNLLAITNVGA

-384 SITEIMIKE
+384 SIAEIIIKG
-393 DNYSVV
+393 DNYSII
-399 KKKQDIDEMIDQD
+399 KKRQNIEEIIDQD
-412 ILADWQKIKG
+412 SLADWQEN

>member
-10 YCENINLSE
+10 HCENINLIELS
-19 IAKDLGSP
+19 KKVGSP
-27 FYCYSSKILETKYK
+27 FYCYSSKILESKYSELTDAFK
-41 ELANALHEN
+41 EEDL
-50 DFLVCFSLKA
+50 LVCFSLKA

-66 IKTFST
+66 IKTFSS

-87 ALKAG
+87 ALKAK
-92 IPANKIVFSGV
+92 IPPNKIVFSGV
-103 GKNVD
+103 GKNTD
-108 ELIYAIKNNILMIN
+108 EIIFAIKNKILMIN

-133 AQASNLNIAAPIS
+133 TQAANLNMIAPIS

-184 SSLNNVEVKGIDVH
+184 SNLDNIEIKGIDVH
-198 IGSQINDLQP
+198 IGSQINDLEP
-208 FEKTFDSIVKTISKL
+208 FEKTFNSIVETITKL
-223 KDKNINIEI
+223 KDKNIDINI

-240 VNYTNEEALNIND
+240 INYTDEKALNIKD
-253 YAALIAKK
+253 YAAVVSKK
-261 FKSLNKKIIIE
+261 LGSLNKKIIIE
-272 PGRYLTAESGILV
+272 PGRFLTAESGILV
-285 TKIIYIKENET
+285 TKIIYIKENES

-321 LPLNEVKN
+321 LPI
-329 EKNIERYDVVGPIC
+329 IENDKERPIESYDVVGPIC

-348 FIKNFETSQVT
+348 FIKDFKTSQLL
-359 EGDLLAITNVGA
+359 ERDLLAITNVGA

-384 SITEIMIKE
+384 SIAEIIIK
-393 DNYSVV
+393 DDSYSVI
-399 KKKQDIDEMIDQD
+399 KKRQDIEEMIDQD
-412 ILADWQKIKG
+412 SLADWQEN

>member
-10 YCENINLSE
+10 HCENIDLIELS
-19 IAKDLGSP
+19 KKLGSP
-27 FYCYSSKILETKYK
+27 FYCYSSKILESKYN
-41 ELANALHEN
+41 ELANAFKEEDL
-50 DFLVCFSLKA
+50 LVCFSLKA

-66 IKTFST
+66 IKTFSS

-87 ALKAG
+87 ALKAK
-92 IPANKIVFSGV
+92 IPPNKIVFSGV
-103 GKNVD
+103 GKNTD
-108 ELIYAIKNNILMIN
+108 EIIFAIKNKILMIN

-133 AQASNLNIAAPIS
+133 TQAANLNMIAPIS

-184 SSLNNVEVKGIDVH
+184 SNLNNIEIKGIDVH
-198 IGSQINDLQP
+198 IGSQINDLEP
-208 FEKTFDSIVKTISKL
+208 FEKTFNSIVETITKL
-223 KDKNINIEI
+223 KDKNIDIDI

-240 VNYTNEEALNIND
+240 INYTDEKALNIKD
-253 YAALIAKK
+253 YAALVSKK
-261 FKSLNKKIIIE
+261 LGSLNKKIIIE
-272 PGRYLTAESGILV
+272 PGRFLTAESGILV
-285 TKIIYIKENET
+285 TKIIYIKENES

-321 LPLNEVKN
+321 LPI
-329 EKNIERYDVVGPIC
+329 IENDKERPIESYDVVGPIC

-348 FIKNFETSQVT
+348 FIKDFKTSQLL
-359 EGDLLAITNVGA
+359 ERDLLAITNVGA

-384 SITEIMIKE
+384 SIAEIIIK
-393 DNYSVV
+393 DDSYSVI
-399 KKKQDIDEMIDQD
+399 KKRQDIEEMIDQD
-412 ILADWQKIKG
+412 SLADWQEN